1 MADNLTPDNNSE
13 GKRKFIKESIGK
25 NSPKRRKQLF
35 GKAGKLLLAAVVF
48 GLVATCT
55 SVISSPIIK
64 KLVGA
69 DSAPK
74 TTTYKIPKD
83 EPEETDESGEEID
96 GEEEIVESTEQALD
110 EDDIKIELKRAFSEY
125 QYTANDI
132 SKMSKTLARTAQEY
146 DKSIVTIHSTRTE
159 KDWFDNSI
167 EQTGIYTGIIINKS
181 DNEIIILA
189 PEAAA
194 SDAENI
200 RVTMKDKEYEAT
212 LRRTDSLSSLAVVAI
227 STEGMDEKE
236 IESISP
242 IELGNSYAI
251 SRGDLILAVGSPYKI
266 PYSLGVG
273 MVSYISNNV
282 SVVDASISLLYTDVA
297 LDGEYGTW
305 ILNLDGKLVGFVC
318 ESNQSDMVDTAI
330 ITGISEYKPI
340 LERMSNGQ
348 ASSYIGVSIVN
359 SKEAGDDGVP
369 SGMYV
374 KAVEGGS
381 PAYKAGIQ
389 PGDIITSIGSTAV
402 TSTRAWQAELE
413 KLHAEDS
420 ITITIMRNGKGEYTE
435 LKYPLVVGA
444 R

>member
-1 MADNLTPDNNSE
+1 MADNFTPDNNSE

-25 NSPKRRKQLF
+25 NSPKRRRQLLDK
-35 GKAGKLLLAAVVF
+35 GLKLVLAAVIF
-48 GLVATCT
+48 GVVATFT
-55 SVISSPIIK
+55 SVLSSPIIK
-64 KLVGA
+64 RLTGS
-69 DSAPK
+69 DTPK
-74 TTTYKIPKD
+74 TATYKIPKD
-83 EPEETDESGEEID
+83 EPEETDESKEAAAGEETV
-96 GEEEIVESTEQALD
+96 GESTEQALD
-110 EDDIKIELKRAFSEY
+110 ENDIKIELKKAFAEY
-125 QYTANDI
+125 QYAAGDI
-132 SKMSKTLARTAQEY
+132 SKMSKALARAGIEY

-167 EQTGIYTGIIINKS
+167 EQTGVYTGIIINKS
-181 DNEIIILA
+181 DGELIILA
-189 PEAAA
+189 PEAAL

-200 RVTMKDKEYEAT
+200 RVTIKDKDYEAA
-212 LRRTDSLSSLAVVAI
+212 LRRTDSLSFLAVVAV

-236 IESISP
+236 IEGISP
-242 IELGNSYAI
+242 IELGNSYSI
-251 SRGDLILAVGSPYKI
+251 SRGDLVLAVGSPYKI

-305 ILNLDGKLVGFVC
+305 ILDLDGKLVGWVC
-318 ESNQSDMVDTAI
+318 EANQSDMVDTAI

-348 ASSYIGVSIVN
+348 ASSYIGVSIVD
-359 SKEAGDDGVP
+359 SRESGDEDIP

-389 PGDIITSIGSTAV
+389 PGDIITSIGTAAI
-402 TSTRAWQAELE
+402 TSTRAWQSELE